1 MDLFSSSFVALIAG
15 TLTTIAF
22 IPQVLR
28 AWRTQS
34 VDDLSLGML
43 LTFNTGVALWI
54 VYGVMAREP
63 PMILTNGVTLF
74 LALMLLG
81 MKLRWR

>member
-1 MDLFSSSFVALIAG
+1 MDLSATSLVALLAG

-22 IPQVLR
+22 VPQVVR

-34 VDDLSLGML
+34 VDDLSLAML
-43 LTFNTGVALWI
+43 LTFSSGVALW
-54 VYGVMAREP
+54 VYYGMLVKEP

-74 LALMLLG
+74 LALMLVG
-81 MKLRWR
+81 MKLRGR

>member
-1 MDLFSSSFVALIAG
+1 MDLSATSLVALLAG

-22 IPQVLR
+22 VPQVVR

-34 VDDLSLGML
+34 VEDLSLAML
-43 LTFNTGVALWI
+43 LTFSSGVALW
-54 VYGVMAREP
+54 VYYGMLVKEP

-74 LALMLLG
+74 LALMLVG
-81 MKLRWR
+81 MKLRGR

>member
-1 MDLFSSSFVALIAG
+1 VDLSSSSLVALTAG

-22 IPQVLR
+22 VPQVVR

-43 LTFNTGVALWI
+43 LTFNAGVALWI
-54 VYGVMAREP
+54 TYGVMVREP

>member
-1 MDLFSSSFVALIAG
+1 VDLSATSLVALLAG

-22 IPQVLR
+22 VPQVVR

-34 VDDLSLGML
+34 VEDLSLAML
-43 LTFNTGVALWI
+43 LTFSSGVALW
-54 VYGVMAREP
+54 VYYGMLVKEP

-74 LALMLLG
+74 LALMLVG
-81 MKLRWR
+81 MKLRGR

>member
-1 MDLFSSSFVALIAG
+1 VRFLSADLIGTVAG

-22 IPQVLR
+22 VPQLVK

-34 VDDLSLGML
+34 VADLSIWML
-43 LTFNTGVALWI
+43 VAFTTGVVFWI
-54 VYGVMAREP
+54 VYGVETQSIPVIAA
-63 PMILTNGVTLF
+63 NGVTCV

-81 MKLRWR
+81 MKLRSR

>member
-1 MDLFSSSFVALIAG
+1 VDLSATSLVALLAG

-22 IPQVLR
+22 VPQVVR

-34 VDDLSLGML
+34 VDDLSLAML
-43 LTFNTGVALWI
+43 LTFSSGVALW
-54 VYGVMAREP
+54 VYYGMLVEEP

-74 LALMLLG
+74 LALMLVG
-81 MKLRWR
+81 MKLRGR

>member
-1 MDLFSSSFVALIAG
+1 MDLPSSSLVALVAG

-22 IPQVLR
+22 VPQVVR

-43 LTFNTGVALWI
+43 LTFCTGVACWI
-54 VYGVMAREP
+54 AYGVMTTEWP
-63 PMILTNGVTLF
+63 IVVTNGVTLF